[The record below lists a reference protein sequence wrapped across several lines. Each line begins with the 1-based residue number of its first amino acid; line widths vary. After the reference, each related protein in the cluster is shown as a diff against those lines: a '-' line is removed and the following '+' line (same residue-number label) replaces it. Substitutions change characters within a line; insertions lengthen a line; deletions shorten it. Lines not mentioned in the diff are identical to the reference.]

1 MWPTP
6 QARRVCLAWLL
17 AGVLVVLA
25 LGACGDNAVP
35 RGVAAPGASGNVGS
49 LKLRDAV
56 LSDPGADAEFP
67 GYDRG
72 EDALLLVTIVND
84 GDTDDELVS
93 VTTAAAKR
101 VTIQGATTIP
111 PGGSVS
117 SIPDADNPLP
127 APVWAVPSQPIG
139 DPIDGAELSIVL
151 RDLTTEIPPGIPT
164 EVTFGFR
171 QAGEVTLRVPVYTP
185 TCTETRERSRV
196 APVSDSG
203 LPVR

>member
-1 MWPTP
+1 MIRLGRVVPDSSVAKPGHRGWGPPQRSPSPRDCRPLRRTSVWPTH

-111 PGGSVS
+111 AGGSVS

-127 APVWAVPSQPIG
+127 APV
-139 DPIDGAELSIVL
+139 
-151 RDLTTEIPPGIPT
+151 
-164 EVTFGFR
+164 
-171 QAGEVTLRVPVYTP
+171 
-185 TCTETRERSRV
+185 
-196 APVSDSG
+196 
-203 LPVR
+203 